1 MTDITFSQVQKSF
14 HKKVVLDIP
23 DFQVKSGE
31 IFSIVGGNGAGKS
44 TFIKLLAGIFLQDKG
59 EVRVHGVSNHS
70 KKIHSLVKFV
80 LESGQ
85 GLYSYLTAM
94 ENLQYFLGLNGIA
107 FSHIKAEVDILCDQL
122 AFTPYKDTLVSELSQ
137 GNRQKLTLILALVQK
152 PKVLCLDEPTN
163 GLDLLAKKQ
172 LTTLLQDYA
181 CYHQASIFIT
191 SHDASFIE
199 KVSTRVVLIQEGRLY
214 REGTFEEIFG
224 NVHQHEV
231 YHLLLDKSAESVL
244 RQSFP
249 ELDYKVLDDGI
260 SVETRNPDLYRILL
274 EETEVLQFTREPASL
289 EDLLYEVLK

>member
-1 MTDITFSQVQKSF
+1 MTNITFSQVQKSF
-14 HKKVVLDIP
+14 HKKLVLDIP
-23 DFQVKSGE
+23 DFQADSGE

-59 EVRVHGVSNHS
+59 EVRVYGVSNRS

-107 FSHIKAEVDILCDQL
+107 LSHIKAEVDILCDQL

-172 LTTLLQDYA
+172 LMTLLQDYA
-181 CYHQASIFIT
+181 RYHQASI
-191 SHDASFIE
+191 FIE
-199 KVSTRVVLIQEGRLY
+199 KVSTRVVVIQEGRLY

-231 YHLLLDKSAESVL
+231 YHLLLAKSAESVL

-260 SVETRNPDLYRILL
+260 SVETRNPDLYRLLL
-274 EETEVLQFTREPASL
+274 EETEVLQFTRESASL